1 MNAPSIGLPAI
12 LRRLGNLISRR
23 NLLTEAPEEWENTL
37 TKLPARRRK
46 NISVFIRHL
55 DAGSS
60 NDCELEIGALSNPV
74 YNFQRFG
81 FHLVASPRHADVLL
95 VTGPFT
101 PGMKAAALAAFRA
114 MPQPR
119 RVITLG
125 NGFKPDGLFGA
136 SYAALP
142 LPQEMAD
149 AWIVHIPGNPPSP
162 QELLNVLNA
171 IEFPL

>member
-1 MNAPSIGLPAI
+1 M

-23 NLLTEAPEEWENTL
+23 NLLSEAPEDWENSL
-37 TKLPARRRK
+37 IKLPARRRK

-60 NDCELEIGALSNPV
+60 NDCELEISALSNPV
-74 YNFQRFG
+74 YDFQRFG
-81 FHLVASPRHADVLL
+81 FHFVASPRHADALL

-101 PGMKAAALAAFRA
+101 PGMEVAALAAFRA

-125 NGFKPDGLFGA
+125 DGFDPDGLFGD

-142 LPQEMAD
+142 LPQVMAD
-149 AWIVHIPGNPPSP
+149 AWIVHIPGSPPSP